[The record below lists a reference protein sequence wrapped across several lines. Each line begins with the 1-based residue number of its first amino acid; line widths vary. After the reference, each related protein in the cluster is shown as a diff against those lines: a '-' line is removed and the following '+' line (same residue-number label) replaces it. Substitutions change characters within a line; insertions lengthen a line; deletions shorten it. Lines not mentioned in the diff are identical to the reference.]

1 MSAIL
6 IKNPPPQIHDW
17 LKQSAAKNRRSM
29 TQQAIWC
36 FEWCM
41 ENLEGR
47 TDFPAPV
54 RLKGKLLTLEEID
67 GAKKAGRK

>member
-41 ENLEGR
+41 ENLGGR

-54 RLKGKLLTLEEID
+54 RLKGKRLTLEEID

>member
-6 IKNPPPQIHDW
+6 IKNAPPQIHDW

-29 TQQAIWC
+29 TQQAVWC

-41 ENLEGR
+41 ENMSGHA
-47 TDFPAPV
+47 DFPAPV
-54 RLKGKLLTLEEID
+54 RLKGGRLTMDEID
-67 GAKKAGRK
+67 IAKKAGRK